1 MKKNIR
7 PRFVYYFT
15 ILLQELAKNLI
26 VLVIWL
32 VFCKRHFE
40 NLNFNDMLHKLT
52 TFIDQIPKSTDFK

>member
-40 NLNFNDMLHKLT
+40 NLDFNDMLT
-52 TFIDQIPKSTDFK
+52 QINDFY